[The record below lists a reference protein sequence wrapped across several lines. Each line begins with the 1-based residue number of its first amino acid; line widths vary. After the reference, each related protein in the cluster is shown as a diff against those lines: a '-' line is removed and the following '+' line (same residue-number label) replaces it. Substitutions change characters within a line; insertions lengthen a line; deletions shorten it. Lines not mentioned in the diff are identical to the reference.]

1 MIANRKDLLG
11 LEDLAAEDITGIL
24 DTARSMREVLDR
36 PIPKVPSLRG
46 LTAANLFFEP
56 STRTRLSFELAE
68 KRLSADTVNF
78 QTSGSSVSKGETL
91 RDTACNIQA
100 MGIHLVVVR
109 HQASGAPHYLARV
122 LEAGVIN
129 AGDGTHEHPTQGLL
143 DIFTMREHKGRIAGL
158 RVAILGDILH
168 SRVARSNI
176 WGLVKLG
183 AKVTIAGP
191 STMMPAEVE
200 RFGVEVAPNVDAA
213 IEGAD
218 VVNIL
223 RIQLERQRAGL
234 YPSLREYSRV
244 HGVTRERLRRAKPD
258 VLVMHPGPM
267 NRGVEI
273 AQDVADGEHSVI
285 LEQVTN
291 GVAVRMAVLYLLAAQ
306 KAVVE
311 NPTEAGGVAGGNAG
325 ATTKPTTVEAPK
337 SHDEPTLSP
346 RR

>member
-1 MIANRKDLLG
+1 MIGNRKDLLG
-11 LEDLAAEDITGIL
+11 LEELTAEEIVSIL
-24 DTARSMREVLDR
+24 DTARTMHEVLER
-36 PIPKVPSLRG
+36 PIPKVPSLRA

-68 KRLSADTVNF
+68 KRLSADTVSF

-91 RDTACNIQA
+91 RDTAANIEA
-100 MGIHLVVVR
+100 MGIHLVVIR
-109 HQASGAPHYLARV
+109 HQASGAPHYLAKV
-122 LEAGVIN
+122 LDAGVIN

-143 DIFTMREHKGRIAGL
+143 DIYTMREHKGRIDGL

-176 WGLVKLG
+176 WGLTKLG
-183 AKVTIAGP
+183 AKVTVAGP
-191 STMMPAEVE
+191 ATMMPAEVE
-200 RFGVEVAPNVDAA
+200 RFGVTVAKSVDEA

-244 HGVTRERLRRAKPD
+244 YGVNRERLRRAKPD

-273 AQDVADGEHSVI
+273 AQDVADGENSVI

-291 GVAVRMAVLYLLAAQ
+291 GVAVRMAVLYLLAGQ
-306 KAVVE
+306 KAAGVPVVE
-311 NPTEAGGVAGGNAG
+311 TPN
-325 ATTKPTTVEAPK
+325 VEASK
-337 SHDEPTLSP
+337 RHDEPTLSP

>member
-1 MIANRKDLLG
+1 MIGHRKDLLG
-11 LEDLAAEDITGIL
+11 LEDLTADEILSIL
-24 DTARSMREVLDR
+24 DTARTFREVLDR

-68 KRLSADTVNF
+68 KRLSADTVSF

-91 RDTACNIQA
+91 KDTARNIEA
-100 MGIHLVVVR
+100 MGIHLVVIR
-109 HQASGAPHYLARV
+109 HQSSGAPHYLARN

-143 DIFTMREHKGRIAGL
+143 DIYTMREHRGRVTGL
-158 RVAILGDILH
+158 RVAIVGDVMH

-176 WGLVKLG
+176 WGLTKLG
-183 AKVTIAGP
+183 AQVTVAGP
-191 STMMPAEVE
+191 PTMMPAEVE
-200 RFGVEVAPNVDAA
+200 RFGVTVARSTDEAL
-213 IEGAD
+213 EGAD

-223 RIQLERQRAGL
+223 RIQLERQRSSL
-234 YPSLREYSRV
+234 YSTLREYARV
-244 HGVTRERLRRAKPD
+244 YGVNAERLRRAKAD

-273 AQDVADGEHSVI
+273 AQDVADGKHSVI
-285 LEQVTN
+285 LKQVTN
-291 GVAVRMAVLYLLAAQ
+291 GVAVRMAVLYLLAGQ
-306 KAVVE
+306 KAAPDASAE
-311 NPTEAGGVAGGNAG
+311 GTTTQGAKPHG
-325 ATTKPTTVEAPK
+325 ATT
-337 SHDEPTLSP
+337 LSS

>member
-1 MIANRKDLLG
+1 MTDHLLSIAD
-11 LEDLAAEDITGIL
+11 
-24 DTARSMREVLDR
+24 LDR
-36 PIPKVPSLRG
+36 REIVELLDLTDSFVEVSERAIPKVPALRG
-46 LTAANLFFEP
+46 KTVVSLFYED

-91 RDTACNIQA
+91 KDTARNIEA
-100 MGIHLVVVR
+100 MGIHLVVIR
-109 HQASGAPHYLARV
+109 HQASGAPHYLAKV
-122 LEAGVIN
+122 LKAGVIN

-143 DIFTMREHKGRIAGL
+143 DIFTMREHKKRIEGL

-176 WGLVKLG
+176 WGLIKLG

-200 RFGVEVAPNVDAA
+200 RFGVTVAKSVDEA

-234 YPSLREYSRV
+234 YPSLKEYSRV

-273 AQDVADGEHSVI
+273 AQDVADGENAVI

-291 GVAVRMAVLYLLAAQ
+291 GVAVRMAVLYLLAGQEA
-306 KAVVE
+306 AGE
-311 NPTEAGGVAGGNAG
+311 TATETPN
-325 ATTKPTTVEAPK
+325 VEAAK

>member
-1 MIANRKDLLG
+1 MIGNRKDLLG
-11 LEDLAAEDITGIL
+11 LEDLKAEEIVSVL
-24 DTARSMREVLDR
+24 DTARTMREVLDR

-46 LTAANLFFEP
+46 LTAANLFFEA

-91 RDTACNIQA
+91 RDTAANIEA
-100 MGIHLVVVR
+100 MGIHIVVIR

-122 LEAGVIN
+122 LDAGVIN

-143 DIFTMREHKGRIAGL
+143 DIYTMREHKKKIEGL

-176 WGLVKLG
+176 WGLTKLG

-200 RFGVEVAPNVDAA
+200 KFGVTVAPSVEEA

-244 HGVTRERLRRAKPD
+244 FGVSKERLRRAKSD

-291 GVAVRMAVLYLLAAQ
+291 GVAVRMAVLYLLAGQ
-306 KAVVE
+306 KAAPE
-311 NPTEAGGVAGGNAG
+311 SAGDAPAPAKSETTIAEAS
-325 ATTKPTTVEAPK
+325 K
-337 SHDEPTLSP
+337 
-346 RR
+346 R

>member
-1 MIANRKDLLG
+1 MIGGKKDLLG
-11 LEDLAAEDITGIL
+11 LEDLSAQDITGIL
-24 DTARSMREVLDR
+24 DTARTFREVLDR

-46 LTAANLFFEP
+46 MTAANLFFEP

-78 QTSGSSVSKGETL
+78 QASGSSVSKGETL
-91 RDTACNIQA
+91 RDTARNIEA

-109 HQASGAPHYLARV
+109 HQASGAPHYLARH
-122 LEAGVIN
+122 LDAGVIN

-143 DIFTMREHKGRIAGL
+143 DLYTMRDQRGRIAGL
-158 RVAILGDILH
+158 KVAIIGDVMH

-176 WGLVKLG
+176 WGLIKLG
-183 AKVTIAGP
+183 AEVTVAGP
-191 STMMPAEVE
+191 PTMMPAEVE
-200 RFGVEVAPNVDAA
+200 RFGVRVAKSVDEA
-213 IEGAD
+213 IEGSD

-223 RIQLERQRAGL
+223 RIQLERQRGAL
-234 YPSLREYSRV
+234 YPSLREYARV
-244 HGVTRERLRRAKPD
+244 YGVTRERLRRARPD
-258 VLVMHPGPM
+258 VTVMHPGPM

-285 LEQVTN
+285 LQQVTN
-291 GVAVRMAVLYLLAAQ
+291 GVAVRMAVLYLLAGRG
-306 KAVVE
+306 E
-311 NPTEAGGVAGGNAG
+311 SPEAPSE
-325 ATTKPTTVEAPK
+325 TPTVEANK

>member
-1 MIANRKDLLG
+1 MIGQRKDLLG
-11 LEDLAAEDITGIL
+11 LEDLSAEEITSIL
-24 DTARSMREVLDR
+24 DTARTFREVLDR

-68 KRLSADTVNF
+68 KRLSADTVSF

-91 RDTACNIQA
+91 RDTARNIEA
-100 MGIHLVVVR
+100 MGIHLVVIR
-109 HQASGAPHYLARV
+109 HQSSGAPHYLAQH

-143 DIFTMREHKGRIAGL
+143 DIYTMREQRKKIAGL
-158 RVAILGDILH
+158 RVAILGDVLH

-176 WGLVKLG
+176 WGLTKLG
-183 AKVTIAGP
+183 AHVTVAGP
-191 STMMPAEVE
+191 ATMMPTDVE
-200 RFGVEVAPNVDAA
+200 RFGVTVAKSVDEA

-223 RIQLERQRAGL
+223 RVQLERQRGTL
-234 YPSLREYSRV
+234 FSSLREYSRQY
-244 HGVTRERLRRAKPD
+244 GVTSERLRRAKPD
-258 VLVMHPGPM
+258 VTVMHPGPM

-273 AQDVADGEHSVI
+273 AQDVADGAHSVI
-285 LEQVTN
+285 LRQVTN
-291 GVAVRMAVLYLLAAQ
+291 GVAVRMAVLYLLAGRETPAEGTSETQ
-306 KAVVE
+306 
-311 NPTEAGGVAGGNAG
+311 
-325 ATTKPTTVEAPK
+325 TVEVRK

>member
-1 MIANRKDLLG
+1 MIGGKKDLLG
-11 LEDLAAEDITGIL
+11 LEDLSAQEIVGIL
-24 DTARSMREVLDR
+24 DTARTFREVLDR
-36 PIPKVPSLRG
+36 PIPKVPPLRG
-46 LTAANLFFEP
+46 MTAANLFFEN

-91 RDTACNIQA
+91 RDTARNIEA

-109 HQASGAPHYLARV
+109 HQASGAPHYLARH
-122 LEAGVIN
+122 LDAGVIN

-143 DIFTMREHKGRIAGL
+143 DIYTMREQRGRIAGL
-158 RVAILGDILH
+158 KVAIIGDVMH

-176 WGLVKLG
+176 WGLTKLG
-183 AKVTIAGP
+183 AEVTIAGP
-191 STMMPAEVE
+191 PTMMPAEVE
-200 RFGVEVAPNVDAA
+200 RFGVRVAKSVDEA
-213 IEGAD
+213 IEGSD

-223 RIQLERQRAGL
+223 RIQLERQRGSL
-234 YPSLREYSRV
+234 YPSLREYARV
-244 HGVTRERLRRAKPD
+244 YGVTRERLRRARPD
-258 VLVMHPGPM
+258 VTVMHPGPM

-285 LEQVTN
+285 LQQVTN
-291 GVAVRMAVLYLLAAQ
+291 GVAVRMAVLYLLAGRNEAPE
-306 KAVVE
+306 A
-311 NPTEAGGVAGGNAG
+311 PTE
-325 ATTKPTTVEAPK
+325 TPTVEATK

>member
-1 MIANRKDLLG
+1 MIGNRKDLLG
-11 LEDLAAEDITGIL
+11 LEDLKAEEIVSIL
-24 DTARSMREVLDR
+24 DTARTMREVLDR

-46 LTAANLFFEP
+46 LTAANLFFEA

-91 RDTACNIQA
+91 RDTAANIEA
-100 MGIHLVVVR
+100 MGIHLVVIR
-109 HQASGAPHYLARV
+109 HQASGAPHYLAKV
-122 LEAGVIN
+122 LKAGVIN

-143 DIFTMREHKGRIAGL
+143 DIFTMREHKKKIEGL

-176 WGLVKLG
+176 WGLTKLG

-200 RFGVEVAPNVDAA
+200 RFGVTVAKSVDEA

-234 YPSLREYSRV
+234 YPSLKEYSRV
-244 HGVTRERLRRAKPD
+244 YGVTRERLRLAKPD

-273 AQDVADGEHSVI
+273 AQDVADGDNSVI

-291 GVAVRMAVLYLLAAQ
+291 GVAVRMAVLYLLAGQ
-306 KAVVE
+306 KATGE
-311 NPTEAGGVAGGNAG
+311 AATETPN
-325 ATTKPTTVEAPK
+325 VEAPK
-337 SHDEPTLSP
+337 RHDEPTLSP

>member
-1 MIANRKDLLG
+1 MIGRSKDLLG
-11 LEDLAAEDITGIL
+11 LENLSADEILSIL
-24 DTARSMREVLDR
+24 DTARTFRKVLGR

-68 KRLSADTVNF
+68 RRLSADTVNF

-91 RDTACNIQA
+91 KDTARNIEA
-100 MGIHLVVVR
+100 MGIHLVVMR
-109 HQASGAPHYLARV
+109 HHASGAPHYLARN
-122 LEAGVIN
+122 LDAGVIN

-143 DIFTMREHKGRIAGL
+143 DLYTMREHKGRVTGL
-158 RVAILGDILH
+158 RVAILGDIHH

-176 WGLVKLG
+176 WGLLKLG
-183 AKVTIAGP
+183 ANVVVAGP
-191 STMMPAEVE
+191 PTMMPPMVD
-200 RFGVEVAPNVDAA
+200 RFGVTVAKSVEEAL
-213 IEGAD
+213 EGAD

-223 RIQLERQRAGL
+223 RIQLERQRSSL
-234 YPSLREYSRV
+234 YSTLREYARV
-244 HGVTRERLRRAKPD
+244 YGVTQERLRRAKAD

-291 GVAVRMAVLYLLAAQ
+291 GVAVRMAVLYLLAGQ
-306 KAVVE
+306 KGAPE
-311 NPTEAGGVAGGNAG
+311 ANADATLTEG
-325 ATTKPTTVEAPK
+325 TKRHGL
-337 SHDEPTLSP
+337 STLSP

>member
-1 MIANRKDLLG
+1 MIGGKKDLLG
-11 LEDLAAEDITGIL
+11 LEDVSAQDITGIL
-24 DTARSMREVLDR
+24 DTARTFREVLDR
-36 PIPKVPSLRG
+36 PIPKVPPLRG
-46 LTAANLFFEP
+46 MTAANLFFEN

-91 RDTACNIQA
+91 RDTARNIEA

-109 HQASGAPHYLARV
+109 HQASGAPHYLARH
-122 LEAGVIN
+122 LDAGVIN

-143 DIFTMREHKGRIAGL
+143 DIYTMREQRGRIAGL
-158 RVAILGDILH
+158 KVAIIGDVMH

-176 WGLVKLG
+176 WGLTKLG
-183 AKVTIAGP
+183 AEVTIAGP
-191 STMMPAEVE
+191 PTMMPAEVE
-200 RFGVEVAPNVDAA
+200 RFGVRVAKSVDEA
-213 IEGAD
+213 IEGSD

-223 RIQLERQRAGL
+223 RIQLERQRGAL
-234 YPSLREYSRV
+234 YPSLREYARV
-244 HGVTRERLRRAKPD
+244 YGVTRERLRRARPD
-258 VLVMHPGPM
+258 VTVMHPGPM

-285 LEQVTN
+285 LQQVTN
-291 GVAVRMAVLYLLAAQ
+291 GVAVRMAVLYLLAGRNETPEA
-306 KAVVE
+306 
-311 NPTEAGGVAGGNAG
+311 PTE
-325 ATTKPTTVEAPK
+325 TPTVEATK

>member
-1 MIANRKDLLG
+1 MIGGKKDLLG
-11 LEDLAAEDITGIL
+11 LEDLSAQDLIGIL
-24 DTARSMREVLDR
+24 DTARTFREVLDR
-36 PIPKVPSLRG
+36 PIPKVPPLRG
-46 LTAANLFFEP
+46 MTAANLFFEA

-91 RDTACNIQA
+91 RDTARNIEA

-109 HQASGAPHYLARV
+109 HQSSGAPHYLARH

-143 DIFTMREHKGRIAGL
+143 DIYTMREQRGRIQGL
-158 RVAILGDILH
+158 KVAIIGDVMH

-176 WGLVKLG
+176 WGLTKLG
-183 AKVTIAGP
+183 AEVTIAGP
-191 STMMPAEVE
+191 PTMMPAEVE
-200 RFGVEVAPNVDAA
+200 RFGVRVAKSVDEA
-213 IEGAD
+213 IEGSD

-223 RIQLERQRAGL
+223 RIQLERQRGFL
-234 YPSLREYSRV
+234 YPSLREYARV
-244 HGVTRERLRRAKPD
+244 YGVTQERLRRARAD
-258 VLVMHPGPM
+258 VTVMHPGPM

-285 LEQVTN
+285 LQQVTN
-291 GVAVRMAVLYLLAAQ
+291 GVAVRMAVLYLLSGRNDA
-306 KAVVE
+306 
-311 NPTEAGGVAGGNAG
+311 PEAPSE
-325 ATTKPTTVEAPK
+325 TPTVEATR